1 MRFLHAILAHKKCL
15 IALGVVLIIWFNIQP
30 SNDRD
35 WYPNQAVLA
44 HAEIDGDIVTIRNAR
59 TFRYVDEQNFTPA
72 YKDWTLDLK
81 DLDSLWFVLSPFSK
95 WTGPA
100 HTMLSFGFGDEYVV
114 ISIEARKE
122 SDESFS
128 ALSGLLKQYELMY
141 VIGDERDLVGLRT
154 GQYKDD
160 VFLYPVRTSKDYM
173 DELFIEILE
182 EANRLY
188 EKPKFYHLLLDACTN
203 GIARH
208 VNSVTGRRTIPFSYK
223 VYIPAFADDLLY
235 DIRLIKTDLPFEEA
249 RKHFQINGNAEGY
262 ENHKDF
268 SRKIREFD

>member
-1 MRFLHAILAHKKCL
+1 M
-15 IALGVVLIIWFNIQP
+15 
-30 SNDRD
+30 
-35 WYPNQAVLA
+35 
-44 HAEIDGDIVTIRNAR
+44 DGDTVTIHNAR
-59 TFRYVDEQNFTPA
+59 TFRYVDEENYTPA
-72 YKDWTLDLK
+72 YKEWTLDLK

-160 VFLYPVRTSKDYM
+160 VFLYPVRTTKTYM
-173 DELFIEILE
+173 DALFVEMLE
-182 EANRLY
+182 EANALY

-203 GIARH
+203 GIAKH
-208 VNSVTGRRTIPFSYK
+208 VNSITGRSTIPFSYK

-235 DIRLIKTDLPFEEA
+235 DLKLIDTDLPFEEA
-249 RKHFQINGNAEGY
+249 RKYFQINEVAEQYDG
-262 ENHKDF
+262 HRDF
-268 SRKIREFD
+268 SRRIREFN